1 MAGRDD
7 WFREFFVERGGLF
20 GSVLRARRGRGVEEA
35 RLVAGLLERHGV
47 GRGSRVLDLGCG
59 SGRIAVPLAQ
69 LGYRVTCLDISREY
83 VEEAL
88 EYADSVGVRDRV
100 EGVVGDAWR
109 VDELVEEGYDAI
121 LLYWTTLIGY
131 KGAPE
136 GDVELLSRARKIV
149 VSGGKLFVLRQ
160 ADRDLIVAR
169 NALCSMDTIVSDL
182 GDMLVIEK
190 PRFDPIAS
198 TLTNTWIYY
207 RRNGDELECMG
218 KADFTI
224 RIYTITEL
232 VDIARRAGWEL
243 EALYGSPRGDPY
255 IPGRTGINAVFR
267 AGE

>member
-1 MAGRDD
+1 MAGQDD
-7 WFREFFVERGGLF
+7 WIKEFFVEHGGLF
-20 GSVLRARRGRGVEEA
+20 GSVLRARRERGVEEA

-47 GRGSRVLDLGCG
+47 GRGSRVLNLGCG

-69 LGYRVTCLDISREY
+69 HGYRVTCLDISREY

-131 KGAPE
+131 KGTPE
-136 GDVELLSRARKIV
+136 SDVELLSRVRRIIV
-149 VSGGKLFVLRQ
+149 PGGKLFVLRQ

-169 NALCSMDTIVSDL
+169 NAFCGTDTIVSDL
-182 GDMLVIEK
+182 GDLLVVEK
-190 PRFDPIAS
+190 PRFDPVAS

-207 RRNGDELECMG
+207 RRNEGELEYMG
-218 KADFTI
+218 EGGFTI
-224 RIYTITEL
+224 RIYTVTEL

-243 EALYGSPRGDPY
+243 EALYGSPGGNPY
-255 IPGRTGINAVFR
+255 IPGRTNTNAVFR
-267 AGE
+267 AVE